1 MTKFCSRFF
10 VLGSLF
16 SVLCSLFS
24 VDGVRLLMKP
34 VQQVGIVG
42 YGAYIPRY
50 RIAATEIGRV
60 WTGNNGGV
68 PVDAKS
74 VPGPD
79 EDTITMS
86 VEAGRNALVRA
97 GIAASALS
105 AVWIGSESHPYAV
118 KPSGTVVA
126 EALGTSPFISAA
138 DYEFACKA
146 GTEAFTAS
154 IGLVGSGMATYA
166 LAIGADTAQGRPG
179 DALEYTAA
187 AGAAALL
194 VGPGA
199 EALATVEAT
208 LSYVSDTPDFFR
220 RADRPYPVHGSRF
233 TGEPAYFSQI
243 RSAASALMQEL
254 GSTPADYTYAVFHQ
268 PNTRFPQMAAKQLG
282 FTPQQIATGLLAP
295 KIGNTY
301 SAAALLG
308 LCAVLDVAQPGETI
322 FVTSYGSGAGSD
334 AFVLRVTDAISTRR
348 QLAPLTSAYLARES
362 FVDYAVYAKWRGKLV
377 M

>member
-1 MTKFCSRFF
+1 
-10 VLGSLF
+10 
-16 SVLCSLFS
+16 
-24 VDGVRLLMKP
+24 MKP
-34 VQQVGIVG
+34 DQEVGIVG
-42 YGAYIPRY
+42 YGAYVPRY
-50 RIAATEIGRV
+50 RIAAREIARV
-60 WTGNNGGV
+60 WTANNGGV

-86 VEAGRNALVRA
+86 IEAGCNALARA
-97 GIAASALS
+97 GIAATQLS

-126 EALGTSPFISAA
+126 EALGTTPFISAA

-146 GTEAFTAS
+146 GTEALTAAM
-154 IGLVGSGMATYA
+154 GLVGSGMGRYA

-187 AGAAALL
+187 AGAAGLII
-194 VGPGA
+194 GPAA
-199 EALATVEAT
+199 EALATIEAT

-220 RADRPYPVHGSRF
+220 RADRPYPVHGNRF
-233 TGEPAYFSQI
+233 TGEPAYFAQI
-243 RSAASALMQEL
+243 RSAASLLMEQL
-254 GSTPADYTYAVFHQ
+254 GTKPADYTYAVFHQ
-268 PNTRFPQMAAKQLG
+268 PNARFPQTVGKQLG
-282 FTPQQIATGLLAP
+282 FTPQQIAPGLLAAG
-295 KIGNTY
+295 IGNTY

-308 LCAVLDVAQPGETI
+308 VCAVLDVAQPGESI

-334 AFVLRVTDAISTRR
+334 AFVLHVTEGILERR
-348 QLAPLTSAYLARES
+348 NRAPLTSAYLARES

-377 M
+377 L